1 MDTFETILFAVQG
14 SVAHI
19 TLNRPEAHNALSN
32 QMVEELLRCV
42 SALRDEATYLGLRAL
57 VLRSSGATFC
67 TGGDLRD
74 MMNSLPREENRAA
87 IARVDE
93 LLRAVNELPLVVI
106 ARVQGAAMGGGLGL
120 VCVSDIAVAG
130 YSATFGLP
138 EVRLGIVPS
147 MISPYVVAR
156 VGFTR
161 ARHLM
166 LIGGRLDYMEAYEYC
181 LIQHYCADNE
191 LDVRVNAVLNDV
203 LKCAPGALRE
213 TKRLLNY
220 LRSQDE
226 TLSYRV
232 DLLQRLTSS
241 EEARQGVQ
249 AFLEKTSAPWVQ
261 EP

>member
-1 MDTFETILFAVQG
+1 MDTFETILFAVKG
-14 SVAHI
+14 PVAHI

-32 QMVEELLRCV
+32 RMVEELLRCV
-42 SALRDEATYLGLRAL
+42 ISLRDDATYHGLRAL
-57 VLRSSGATFC
+57 VLRSVGTTFC
-67 TGGDLRD
+67 SGGDLRD
-74 MMNSLPREENRAA
+74 MVDPLPVAENRAA

-93 LLRAVNELPLVVI
+93 LLRAVNELPFVVV

-138 EVRLGIVPS
+138 EVRLGIAPS

-156 VGFTR
+156 IGFTR

-166 LIGGRLDYMEAYEYC
+166 LTGGRLDYMEAYGYS

-191 LDVRVNAVLNDV
+191 LDARINAVLSDV
-203 LKCAPGALRE
+203 LKCAPEALRE
-213 TKRLLNY
+213 TKRLLHY
-220 LRSQDE
+220 LSAHDE
-226 TLSYRV
+226 TLDYRV
-232 DLLQRLTSS
+232 ELLQRLRSG

-249 AFLEKTSAPWVQ
+249 AFLEKKPAPWVQ